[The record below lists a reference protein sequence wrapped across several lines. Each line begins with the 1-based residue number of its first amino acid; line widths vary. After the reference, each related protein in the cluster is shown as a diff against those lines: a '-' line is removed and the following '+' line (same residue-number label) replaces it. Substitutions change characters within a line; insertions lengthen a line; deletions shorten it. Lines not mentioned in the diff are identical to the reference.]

1 MKDPVVRTQTLTMRT
16 SRLVVTVVFA
26 ALLSAMP
33 FHAALAKSKPAHAP
47 NLGTAGSFAVLG
59 GTAASL
65 TASTIIGDVGSPVAV
80 TLTGGTTV
88 DGTVYPA
95 GDPIAVAAFGD
106 FSTAYNALAPSTP
119 PEQFPCTQTLTG
131 LGGQTLPPGVYCIS
145 SFVAETGTTLTLDGP
160 SNGIWIFKIGTG
172 GSGYLEGTNFTVK
185 MQGGGQ
191 PCNVYWWVEDYAA
204 LTDSVFIGNILAGT
218 YITVTRGT
226 FYGDAL
232 AIAAVTLTGAQ
243 VSVCGG
249 SPPGPPLPPYCGIK
263 VTGGGQIP
271 VGPDG
276 SGRATFGFNAQTDKK
291 GDTAKGHLNYV
302 NHVTGLHVNGSVNKI
317 VVIAMNP
324 DGSAKTV
331 QLSGTWKGGS
341 FIVTVQD
348 NGEPGGND
356 QFGITVAGKLTEVT
370 SLRVI
375 SRGNIEF
382 HEKSCKDKDYED
394 DNPCGDNGE
403 NGDH

>member
-1 MKDPVVRTQTLTMRT
+1 MVL
-16 SRLVVTVVFA
+16 FA
-26 ALLSAMP
+26 ALLSALP
-33 FHAALAKSKPAHAP
+33 FHAALAATAP
-47 NLGTAGSFAVLG
+47 NLGTAASFALLG
-59 GTAASL
+59 GSAVSYTDSY
-65 TASTIIGDVGSPVAV
+65 IIGNVGSPVAV
-80 TLTGGTTV
+80 SPVSSTV
-88 DGTVYPA
+88 VGTVYPV
-95 GDPIAVAAFGD
+95 GDPIVIAAFGD
-106 FSTAYNALAPSTP
+106 FSTAYNALAPSTPPP

-131 LGGQTLPPGVYCIS
+131 LGGQTLPPGVYCFS

-160 SNGIWIFKIGTG
+160 SDGIWIFKIGTG

-191 PCNVYWWVEDYAA
+191 PCNVYWWLAEYAA

-232 AIAAVTLTGAQ
+232 ATTAVTLTGAQ

-249 SPPGPPLPPYCGIK
+249 SSPGPPFPPHCGIK

-271 VGPDG
+271 VPDPG
-276 SGRATFGFNAQTDKK
+276 SKGRATFGFNAQSEKK
-291 GDTAKGHLNYV
+291 GDTAKGQFNYV
-302 NHVTGLHVNGSVNKI
+302 NHVTGLHVNGPVDKI
-317 VVIAMNP
+317 LVIATNP

-331 QLSGTWKGGS
+331 QLSGSCQHGPKCS
-341 FIVTVQD
+341 FIVTVED
-348 NGEPGGND
+348 HGEPGRND

-382 HEKSCKDKDYED
+382 HDKSCED
-394 DNPCGDNGE
+394 NEDNNPCGDHGN
-403 NGDH
+403 H